1 MGTAIT
7 MFIAF
12 VFLMT
17 WVPAKWK
24 RRVVGYG
31 LIADISVHVILQSMF
46 GGDANGRAGLLL
58 AGVMIN
64 GTMHAYRYFLGY
76 EKLTTAGWERFAGL
90 MTKPEPAPKARAKAK
105 PANPRGAAARAR
117 KRR

>member
-1 MGTAIT
+1 MSTAIT
-7 MFIAF
+7 MYIA
-12 VFLMT
+12 VMFLMT

-31 LIADISVHVILQSMF
+31 LIADLSVHIVLQSMF

-58 AGVMIN
+58 AGVLIN
-64 GTMHAYRYFLGY
+64 GTMHGYRKLFGY
-76 EKLTTAGWERFAGL
+76 EKLTKAGWERFAGI
-90 MTKPEPAPKARAKAK
+90 MTKVDPTPPTKAK
-105 PANPRGAAARAR
+105 PKSRASQARAR